1 MKEIKVDKVV
11 NDLKKVSLEI
21 KKNPVQVAAGAA
33 IMAGMFLLGRASK
46 KNTKKEGYEL

>member
-1 MKEIKVDKVV
+1 MKPLKVEKVV

-21 KKNPVQVAAGAA
+21 KKNPVEVAAGAA

>member
-21 KKNPVQVAAGAA
+21 KKNPVQVAAGSA

-46 KNTKKEGYEL
+46 KNKKEGYEL

>member
-21 KKNPVQVAAGAA
+21 KKNPVQVAVGAA

-46 KNTKKEGYEL
+46 NKKKGYEL